1 MIECA
6 WLYREHTES
15 KSSSGLILHSDRGRQ
30 YVSFAFQKILSKH
43 HLLPS
48 MSRKG
53 NCYDNACA
61 ESFFKT
67 LKMELVYHERYQ
79 TRQEAHSSL
88 FEYIEH
94 FYNRVR
100 LHSSLGYLSP
110 EQFERRACLVAS

>member
-1 MIECA
+1 MSTEFQNILTE
-6 WLYREHTES
+6 YR
-15 KSSSGLILHSDRGRQ
+15 
-30 YVSFAFQKILSKH
+30 F
-43 HLLPS
+43 LPS
-48 MSRKG
+48 MSGKG

-79 TRQEAHSSL
+79 TRQEATSSL

-100 LHSSLGYLSP
+100 LHSTLGYLGP
-110 EQFERRACLVAS
+110 EQFERRACFVAS